1 MNETIFLQ
9 PFFTK
14 KVSVNTLSIISALAI
29 LLVFINSTL
38 LLVLLLSSSQP
49 AYAQSLGNLTN
60 LSNNTGFSSTP
71 QITASGANV
80 YVVWRDNSSGNDD
93 IYFKSSV
100 DNGTSFSSIENL
112 SNNSGR
118 SDEAQITVVGANVYV
133 VWRDNSSG
141 KDQIYFKRSSDNG
154 NSFYPTED
162 LSNNNGS
169 STNPQITAIGNNVY
183 TVWSDTTTGN
193 GDIYF
198 KSSADNGTSFASSK
212 NLSRNLNGTAHFPQL
227 EATIAGE
234 IIDPVGNNVYVVWQ
248 DETPERGGIRFRA
261 SNDNGNNFS
270 ITRVLSQKN
279 DVNANSPQ
287 LAVSDNTVYIVWE
300 DNSRSGNGNSS
311 KNFDLL
317 FRVST
322 NGGSN
327 FTSTKVLTKNPGDS
341 FDPQTAISGQNMY
354 AVWEDNTAGEGT
366 SLNWEV
372 RFRGVIYN
380 GANTTDTKIL
390 SENIGE
396 VADDSQIAAS
406 ENKLYVVWS
415 DLYQRTYP
423 GMFDVFFT
431 FSNDEGGNFSQPV
444 NLSNNQ
450 GSSILPHIAT
460 SRDNSYIVWSDT
472 TTGNGDIYF
481 RSIIDQ

>member
-1 MNETIFLQ
+1 MKETIFLQ

-14 KVSVNTLSIISALAI
+14 KVSVCTLSIISALAI

-38 LLVLLLSSSQP
+38 LWILSSSQP

-71 QITASGANV
+71 QITVSGANV

-93 IYFKSSV
+93 IYFKSSA

-118 SDEAQITVVGANVYV
+118 SDEAQITVVGDNVYT

-154 NSFYPTED
+154 KSFYPTED
-162 LSNNNGS
+162 LSSNNGS

-198 KSSADNGTSFASSK
+198 KSSPDNGTSFASSK

-227 EATIAGE
+227 ETT
-234 IIDPVGNNVYVVWQ
+234 GNNVYVVWQ

-287 LAVSDNTVYIVWE
+287 LAVSNNTVYIVWE

-341 FDPQTAISGQNMY
+341 FDPQTAISGRNMY
-354 AVWEDNTAGEGT
+354 AVWEDNTAGKGT

-372 RFRGVIYN
+372 RFRGILYD

-396 VADDSQIAAS
+396 VADDPQIAAS

-431 FSNDEGGNFSQPV
+431 FSNDEGRNFSQPV

-450 GSSILPHIAT
+450 GSSILPRIAA
-460 SRDNSYIVWSDT
+460 SRNNSYIVWSDT

-481 RSIIDQ
+481 RSIIVQ

>member
-1 MNETIFLQ
+1 MKENIF
-9 PFFTK
+9 P
-14 KVSVNTLSIISALAI
+14 LAI
-29 LLVFINSTL
+29 LLVFINSI
-38 LLVLLLSSSQP
+38 LLLSLLFLSSQ
-49 AYAQSLGNLTN
+49 AVHAQSFGNLTN
-60 LSNNTGFSSTP
+60 LSNNSGFSSTP
-71 QITASGANV
+71 QISASGSNI

-93 IYFKSSV
+93 IYFSESA
-100 DNGTSFSSIENL
+100 DNGTSFSTIENL
-112 SNNSGR
+112 SDNSGR
-118 SDEAQITVVGANVYV
+118 SDEPQITAVGSNIYV

-141 KDQIYFKRSSDNG
+141 KDQIYFKRSSDSG

-162 LSNNNGS
+162 LSKNNGS
-169 STNPQITAIGNNVY
+169 STNPQITAIGDNVY

-227 EATIAGE
+227 KAT
-234 IIDPVGNNVYVVWQ
+234 GNNVYVVWQ

-261 SNDNGNNFS
+261 SKDNGNNFS

-287 LAVSDNTVYIVWE
+287 LAVSKNTVYIVWE
-300 DNSRSGNGNSS
+300 DNSRSGNGTSS

-327 FTSTKVLTKNPGDS
+327 FTNTKVLTKNPGDS
-341 FDPQTAISGQNMY
+341 FDPQITISGDNMY

-366 SLNWEV
+366 SLNWKV
-372 RFRGVIYN
+372 RFRAVLYN

-396 VADDSQIAAS
+396 VADDPQIAAS
-406 ENKLYVVWS
+406 GNKLYVVWS
-415 DLYQRTYP
+415 DLYQRMYP

-431 FSNDEGGNFSQPV
+431 FSNDEGRNFSQPV
-444 NLSNNQ
+444 NLSSNQ
-450 GSSILPHIAT
+450 GSSTLPRIVT
-460 SRDNSYIVWSDT
+460 SQDNVYIVWSDT

-481 RSIIDQ
+481 RSIIVQ

>member
-1 MNETIFLQ
+1 MKETIFLP

-14 KVSVNTLSIISALAI
+14 KMSVCTPSMISGLAI
-29 LLVFINSTL
+29 LLVLINSTL
-38 LLVLLLSSSQP
+38 LLLLSSSSSQS
-49 AYAQSLGNLTN
+49 AYAQSFGNLTN

-71 QITASGANV
+71 QITASGASV

-93 IYFKSSV
+93 IYFSASA

-112 SNNSGR
+112 SDNIGR
-118 SDEAQITVVGANVYV
+118 SDQAQITAVGANVYV

-162 LSNNNGS
+162 MSNNNGS

-198 KSSADNGTSFASSK
+198 KSSIDNGTSFASSK

-227 EATIAGE
+227 EAT
-234 IIDPVGNNVYVVWQ
+234 GNNVYVVWQ
-248 DETPERGGIRFRA
+248 DETPERGGIRYRA

-287 LAVSDNTVYIVWE
+287 IAVSENTVYIVWE

-327 FTSTKVLTKNPGDS
+327 FTNTKVLTKNPGDS
-341 FDPQTAISGQNMY
+341 FDPQTAISGDNMY

-372 RFRGVIYN
+372 RFRGIVFN

-396 VADDSQIAAS
+396 LADDPQIAGS

-431 FSNDEGGNFSQPV
+431 FSNDEGRNFSQAV

-450 GSSILPHIAT
+450 GSSILSRIAT

-481 RSIIDQ
+481 RSIIVQ

>member
-1 MNETIFLQ
+1 MKENIF
-9 PFFTK
+9 P
-14 KVSVNTLSIISALAI
+14 LAI
-29 LLVFINSTL
+29 LLVFINSIL
-38 LLVLLLSSSQP
+38 LLSLLLSSQ
-49 AYAQSLGNLTN
+49 AVHAQSFGNLTN
-60 LSNNTGFSSTP
+60 LSNNSGSSSTP
-71 QITASGANV
+71 QISASGSNI

-93 IYFKSSV
+93 IYFSESA
-100 DNGTSFSSIENL
+100 DNGTSFSTIENL
-112 SNNSGR
+112 SDNSGR
-118 SDEAQITVVGANVYV
+118 SDEPQITAVGSNIYV

-141 KDQIYFKRSSDNG
+141 KDQIYFKRSSDSG

-162 LSNNNGS
+162 LSKNNGS
-169 STNPQITAIGNNVY
+169 STNPQITAIGDNVY

-227 EATIAGE
+227 KAI
-234 IIDPVGNNVYVVWQ
+234 GNNVYVVWQ

-287 LAVSDNTVYIVWE
+287 LAVSKNTVYIVWE
-300 DNSRSGNGNSS
+300 DNSRSGNGTSS

-327 FTSTKVLTKNPGDS
+327 FTNTKVLTKNPGDS
-341 FDPQTAISGQNMY
+341 FDPQITISGDNMY

-366 SLNWEV
+366 SLNWKV
-372 RFRGVIYN
+372 RFRAVLYN

-390 SENIGE
+390 SENTGE
-396 VADDSQIAAS
+396 VADDPQIAAS
-406 ENKLYVVWS
+406 GNKLYVVWS
-415 DLYQRTYP
+415 DLYQRMYP

-431 FSNDEGGNFSQPV
+431 FSNDEGRNFSQPV
-444 NLSNNQ
+444 NLSSNQ
-450 GSSILPHIAT
+450 GSSTLPRIVT
-460 SRDNSYIVWSDT
+460 SQDNVYIVWSDT

-481 RSIIDQ
+481 RSIIVQ

>member
-1 MNETIFLQ
+1 MKETIFLP

-14 KVSVNTLSIISALAI
+14 KMSICTPSMISALAI
-29 LLVFINSTL
+29 LLVLINSTL
-38 LLVLLLSSSQP
+38 LLLLLLLSSSQS
-49 AYAQSLGNLTN
+49 AYAQSFGNLTN

-80 YVVWRDNSSGNDD
+80 HVVWRDNSSGNDD
-93 IYFKSSV
+93 IYFSASA

-112 SNNSGR
+112 SDNIGR
-118 SDEAQITVVGANVYV
+118 SDEAQITAVGANVYV

-169 STNPQITAIGNNVY
+169 STNPQITAMGNNVY

-198 KSSADNGTSFASSK
+198 KSSIDNGTSFASSK

-227 EATIAGE
+227 EAT
-234 IIDPVGNNVYVVWQ
+234 GNNVYVVWQ

-287 LAVSDNTVYIVWE
+287 LAVSENTVYIVWE
-300 DNSRSGNGNSS
+300 DNSRSGNSNSS

-327 FTSTKVLTKNPGDS
+327 FTNTKVLTKNPGDS
-341 FDPQTAISGQNMY
+341 FDPQTAISGENMY
-354 AVWEDNTAGEGT
+354 AVWEDNTAGEGI
-366 SLNWEV
+366 SLNWKV
-372 RFRGVIYN
+372 RFRGILNN
-380 GANTTDTKIL
+380 GENTTDTKIL
-390 SENIGE
+390 SENTGE
-396 VADDSQIAAS
+396 VADYQQIAAS
-406 ENKLYVVWS
+406 ETKLYVVWS
-415 DLYQRTYP
+415 DLYIRTYP
-423 GMFDVFFT
+423 GIFDIFFT
-431 FSNDEGGNFSQPV
+431 VSNDEGRNFSQAV

-450 GSSILPHIAT
+450 GNSILPRIAT
-460 SRDNSYIVWSDT
+460 SQDNGYIVWSDT

-481 RSIIDQ
+481 KSIIGQ

>member
-1 MNETIFLQ
+1 MKETIFLQ

-14 KVSVNTLSIISALAI
+14 KVSVCTLSIISALAI

-38 LLVLLLSSSQP
+38 LWILSSSSQP

-93 IYFKSSV
+93 IYFKSSP

-118 SDEAQITVVGANVYV
+118 SDEAQITVVGDNVYTL
-133 VWRDNSSG
+133 WRDNSSG

-154 NSFYPTED
+154 KSFYPTED
-162 LSNNNGS
+162 LSSNNGS

-198 KSSADNGTSFASSK
+198 KSSPDNGTSFASSK

-227 EATIAGE
+227 EAT
-234 IIDPVGNNVYVVWQ
+234 GNNVYVVWQ
-248 DETPERGGIRFRA
+248 DETPGRGGIRFRA

-287 LAVSDNTVYIVWE
+287 LAVSNNTVYIVWE

-354 AVWEDNTAGEGT
+354 AVWEDNTAGVGI

-372 RFRGVIYN
+372 RFRGVLYD

-396 VADDSQIAAS
+396 VADDPQIAAS

-431 FSNDEGGNFSQPV
+431 FSNDEDRNFIQPV

-450 GSSILPHIAT
+450 GSSILPRIAA
-460 SRDNSYIVWSDT
+460 SRNNSYIVWSDT

-481 RSIIDQ
+481 RSIIVQ

>member
-1 MNETIFLQ
+1 MKGKKNSL
-9 PFFTK
+9 PALFTK
-14 KVSVNTLSIISALAI
+14 KASFYTLSIISALTI
-29 LLVFINSTL
+29 LLVLINSTL

-71 QITASGANV
+71 QIAASGANV
-80 YVVWRDNSSGNDD
+80 YVVWRDNSSGNED
-93 IYFKSSV
+93 IYFSASV

-118 SDEAQITVVGANVYV
+118 SDEAQITVVRSNVYV

-198 KSSADNGTSFASSK
+198 KSSVDNGTSFASSK

-227 EATIAGE
+227 EAI
-234 IIDPVGNNVYVVWQ
+234 GNNVYVVWQ

-327 FTSTKVLTKNPGDS
+327 FTNTKVLTKNPGDS
-341 FDPQTAISGQNMY
+341 FDPQTAVSRENMY
-354 AVWEDNTAGEGT
+354 AVWEDNTAGEGI

-372 RFRGVIYN
+372 RFRGILYN

-396 VADDSQIAAS
+396 VADDPQIAAS

-423 GMFDVFFT
+423 GIFDIFFI
-431 FSNDEGGNFSQPV
+431 FSNDEGRNFSQPV

-450 GSSILPHIAT
+450 GSSILPRIAT
-460 SRDNSYIVWSDT
+460 SRDNGYIVWSDT

-481 RSIIDQ
+481 RSIIVQ

>member
-1 MNETIFLQ
+1 MKETIFLP

-14 KVSVNTLSIISALAI
+14 KMSVCTPSMISGLAI
-29 LLVFINSTL
+29 LLVLINSTL
-38 LLVLLLSSSQP
+38 LLLLLSSSSQST
-49 AYAQSLGNLTN
+49 YAQSFGNLTN

-71 QITASGANV
+71 QITASGASV

-93 IYFKSSV
+93 IYFSASA

-112 SNNSGR
+112 SDNIGR
-118 SDEAQITVVGANVYV
+118 SDEAQITAVGANVYV

-198 KSSADNGTSFASSK
+198 KSSIDNGTSFASSK

-227 EATIAGE
+227 EAT
-234 IIDPVGNNVYVVWQ
+234 GNNVYVVWQ
-248 DETPERGGIRFRA
+248 DETPERGGIRYRA

-287 LAVSDNTVYIVWE
+287 IAVSENTVYIVWE

-327 FTSTKVLTKNPGDS
+327 FTNTKVLTKNPGDS
-341 FDPQTAISGQNMY
+341 FDPQTAISGENMY

-372 RFRGVIYN
+372 RFRGIVYN

-396 VADDSQIAAS
+396 LADDPQIAGS

-431 FSNDEGGNFSQPV
+431 FSNDEGRNFSQAV

-450 GSSILPHIAT
+450 GSSILSRIAT

-481 RSIIDQ
+481 RSI

>member
-1 MNETIFLQ
+1 MKETIFLP

-14 KVSVNTLSIISALAI
+14 KMSVCTPSMISGLAI
-29 LLVFINSTL
+29 LLVLINSTL
-38 LLVLLLSSSQP
+38 LLLLLLSSSQS
-49 AYAQSLGNLTN
+49 AYAQSFGNLTN

-71 QITASGANV
+71 QITASGASV

-93 IYFKSSV
+93 IYFSASA

-112 SNNSGR
+112 SDNIGR
-118 SDEAQITVVGANVYV
+118 SDEAQITAVGANVYV

-198 KSSADNGTSFASSK
+198 KSSIDNGTSFASSK

-227 EATIAGE
+227 EAT
-234 IIDPVGNNVYVVWQ
+234 GNNVYVVWQ
-248 DETPERGGIRFRA
+248 DETPERGGIRYRA

-287 LAVSDNTVYIVWE
+287 IAVSENTVYIVWE

-327 FTSTKVLTKNPGDS
+327 FTNTKVLTKNPGDS
-341 FDPQTAISGQNMY
+341 FDPQTAISGDNMY

-372 RFRGVIYN
+372 RFRGIVFN

-396 VADDSQIAAS
+396 LADDPQIAGS

-431 FSNDEGGNFSQPV
+431 FSNDEGRNFSQAV

-450 GSSILPHIAT
+450 GSSILSRIAT

-481 RSIIDQ
+481 RSIIVQ

>member
-1 MNETIFLQ
+1 MKETIFLP

-14 KVSVNTLSIISALAI
+14 KMSVCTPSMISGLAI
-29 LLVFINSTL
+29 LLVLINSTL
-38 LLVLLLSSSQP
+38 LLLLSSSSSQS
-49 AYAQSLGNLTN
+49 AYAQSFGNLTN

-71 QITASGANV
+71 QITASGASV

-93 IYFKSSV
+93 IYFSASA

-112 SNNSGR
+112 SDNIGR
-118 SDEAQITVVGANVYV
+118 SDQAQITAVGANVYV
-133 VWRDNSSG
+133 VWRDSSSG

-162 LSNNNGS
+162 MSNNNGS

-198 KSSADNGTSFASSK
+198 KSSIDNGTSFASSK

-227 EATIAGE
+227 EAT
-234 IIDPVGNNVYVVWQ
+234 GNNVYVVWQ

-261 SNDNGNNFS
+261 SNDNGDNFS

-287 LAVSDNTVYIVWE
+287 LAVSQNTVYIVWE

-327 FTSTKVLTKNPGDS
+327 FTNTKVLTKNPGDS
-341 FDPQTAISGQNMY
+341 FDPQTAISGDNMY

-372 RFRGVIYN
+372 RFRGIVFN

-396 VADDSQIAAS
+396 LADDPQIAGS

-431 FSNDEGGNFSQPV
+431 FSNDEGRNFSQAV

-450 GSSILPHIAT
+450 GSSILPRIAT

-481 RSIIDQ
+481 RSIIVQ

>member
-1 MNETIFLQ
+1 MKETIFLP

-14 KVSVNTLSIISALAI
+14 KMSVCTPSMISGLAI
-29 LLVFINSTL
+29 LLVLINSTL
-38 LLVLLLSSSQP
+38 LLLLSSSSSQS
-49 AYAQSLGNLTN
+49 AYAQSFGNLTN

-71 QITASGANV
+71 QITASGASV

-93 IYFKSSV
+93 IYFSASA

-112 SNNSGR
+112 SDNIGR
-118 SDEAQITVVGANVYV
+118 SDEAQITAVGANVYV

-198 KSSADNGTSFASSK
+198 KSSIDNGTSFASSK

-227 EATIAGE
+227 EAT
-234 IIDPVGNNVYVVWQ
+234 GNNVYVVWQ
-248 DETPERGGIRFRA
+248 DETPERGGIRYRA

-287 LAVSDNTVYIVWE
+287 IAVSENTVYIVWE

-327 FTSTKVLTKNPGDS
+327 FTNTKVLTKNPGDS
-341 FDPQTAISGQNMY
+341 FDPQTAISGDNMY

-372 RFRGVIYN
+372 RFRGIVFN

-396 VADDSQIAAS
+396 LADDPQIAGS

-431 FSNDEGGNFSQPV
+431 FSNDEGRNFSQAV

-450 GSSILPHIAT
+450 GSSILSRIAT

-481 RSIIDQ
+481 RSIIVQ

>member
-1 MNETIFLQ
+1 MKETIFLP

-14 KVSVNTLSIISALAI
+14 KMSVCTPSMISGLAI
-29 LLVFINSTL
+29 LLVLINSTL
-38 LLVLLLSSSQP
+38 LLLLLSSSSQST
-49 AYAQSLGNLTN
+49 YAQSFGNLTN

-71 QITASGANV
+71 QITASGASV

-93 IYFKSSV
+93 IYFSASA

-112 SNNSGR
+112 SDNIGR
-118 SDEAQITVVGANVYV
+118 SDEAQITAVGANVYV

-198 KSSADNGTSFASSK
+198 KSSIDNGTSFASSK

-227 EATIAGE
+227 EAT
-234 IIDPVGNNVYVVWQ
+234 GNNVYVVWQ
-248 DETPERGGIRFRA
+248 DETPERGGIRYRA

-287 LAVSDNTVYIVWE
+287 IAVSENTVYIVWE

-327 FTSTKVLTKNPGDS
+327 FTNTKVLTKNPGDS
-341 FDPQTAISGQNMY
+341 FDPQTAISGDNMY

-372 RFRGVIYN
+372 RFRGIVFN

-396 VADDSQIAAS
+396 LADDPQIAGS

-431 FSNDEGGNFSQPV
+431 FSNDEGRNFSQAV

-450 GSSILPHIAT
+450 GSSILSRIAT

-481 RSIIDQ
+481 RSISVQ